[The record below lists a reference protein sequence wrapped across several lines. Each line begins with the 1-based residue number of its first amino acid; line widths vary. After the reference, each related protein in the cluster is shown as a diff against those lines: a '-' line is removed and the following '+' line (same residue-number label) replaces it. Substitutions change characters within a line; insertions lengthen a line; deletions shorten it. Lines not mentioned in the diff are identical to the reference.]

1 MLLFSFVL
9 FSCNEVRRIN
19 DNGVCTIDLDNVQ
32 KKESVS
38 FSSLFEAAGV
48 IVLEMTDNSLLAKID
63 KIEFIGD
70 SLYVLERGKG
80 LYLFDEKGKFLRKI
94 GDKGVGL
101 GEYISPLD
109 ISVDIENK
117 KLYLLDSQTQTI
129 LKYSANGDYESSFKL
144 KNEKMFSSRIQYY
157 NGKIYTD
164 LYTYEGADS
173 KFLLSEIS
181 T

>member
-63 KIEFIGD
+63 KIEFIGVHSMYWREEKD
-70 SLYVLERGKG
+70 FTSLMKKG
-80 LYLFDEKGKFLRKI
+80 NF
-94 GDKGVGL
+94 
-101 GEYISPLD
+101 
-109 ISVDIENK
+109 
-117 KLYLLDSQTQTI
+117 
-129 LKYSANGDYESSFKL
+129 
-144 KNEKMFSSRIQYY
+144 
-157 NGKIYTD
+157 
-164 LYTYEGADS
+164 
-173 KFLLSEIS
+173 
-181 T
+181 

>member
-80 LYLFDEKGKFLRKI
+80 LYLFDEKGKFLRK
-94 GDKGVGL
+94 
-101 GEYISPLD
+101 
-109 ISVDIENK
+109 NW
-117 KLYLLDSQTQTI
+117 
-129 LKYSANGDYESSFKL
+129 
-144 KNEKMFSSRIQYY
+144 R
-157 NGKIYTD
+157 
-164 LYTYEGADS
+164 
-173 KFLLSEIS
+173 
-181 T
+181 